1 MAKDSTV
8 TGSSEQ
14 INTSIQNAAQTT
26 SADIQDLNASLT
38 GAIAALGDGIKLS
51 AKGEEPL
58 VPEEKEPEIT
68 VEKLKTELDGL
79 RIMSPE
85 MGEMAENLIGINTST
100 QTFSDLASQNTQRD
114 IEKEGITPDVK
125 MDPSAKETGALAG
138 LTDIESIT
146 GTGFSIVS
154 NILKDLYELFSV
166 VLEGV
171 AAGQVSAALLAANAG
186 TTIEKK
192 EEEGGGAQKESQG
205 VLAAFFQ
212 GLSGPLE
219 SVAGS
224 ILMLSIS
231 FAILNAIQLNAQL
244 LGQVIILETFMLTT
258 FAALSVIKNRFLQEP
273 DLIDAEG
280 TKQGSLTSVVND
292 FSKMV
297 MLVVGAMTACALMVE
312 VLKVSWMQVLIGL
325 VIVFGTALITM
336 VALTAVSALM
346 SEMLGENAT
355 IMQTIKEFE
364 ILVWSIVALSL
375 VCWLFW
381 PLIQEGLM
389 YAGLIMLMTM
399 GVMLGLILMISKIK
413 VSTEQL
419 EAFNH
424 ILIATIVLIGIVS
437 VLAIVL
443 GILPQ
448 DIVIQGVIAIGL
460 IMGMT
465 MLMFIALNSV
475 LKQVEKVQEDK
486 LQALMGILIVTTVLV
501 AVLGILAIVLGSMDT
516 GVIIQGLI
524 AISIIMVLPIVMIK
538 LLVQVSKSASQLP
551 QALLGVAVAGLIT
564 VAVAGVAWLIIT
576 MMSKFQMQQVLTCGV
591 AIIMTLG
598 LMVLMAAAAF
608 AFAAVAI
615 PLAYATPLAL
625 VGIALS
631 SALVVAVAGITRLML
646 STIGASNAKNA
657 VLAATAVLL
666 TLQTLV
672 IMASAVF
679 RFAAI
684 AIPLIFAVRKAKK
697 ALGELKWFLYWFG
710 TNITTMFAALAPI
723 MGTVDPNDIKKIVGS
738 INQATKSIAKLLAP
752 LVVFNL
758 VGMLIV
764 VNLWTANKLIALM
777 GISLFRFALGMRLVD
792 ISLRLFPKNLDFSD
806 VRRAVREMNRFSRT
820 VNSFT
825 APNWWKMMQLSFT
838 LDYVGKFV
846 RKLTRISESANIE
859 KISGLANSLATLA
872 QNASGLFDLADAISA
887 VAAATNELNDLNTTS
902 KISVEA
908 ISGQVMQKA
917 NEITNIQKPQESK
930 ENEDTKAIL
939 EQLTDAVAALQ
950 ELVSSVGSLTSSTA
964 TIANVQSLAARTP
977 QAAFVSD

>member
-14 INTSIQNAAQTT
+14 INASIQNAAQTT

-171 AAGQVSAALLAANAG
+171 AAGQVSAALLASNAG
-186 TTIEKK
+186 ATIEKK

-280 TKQGSLTSVVND
+280 TKQGSLTAVVND

-297 MLVVGAMTACALMVE
+297 MLVVGAMAACALMVE

-364 ILVWSIVALSL
+364 VLVWSIVALSL

-448 DIVIQGVIAIGL
+448 DVVIQGVIAIGL

-465 MLMFIALNSV
+465 MLMFIALKSV

-516 GVIIQGLI
+516 
-524 AISIIMVLPIVMIK
+524 
-538 LLVQVSKSASQLP
+538 
-551 QALLGVAVAGLIT
+551 
-564 VAVAGVAWLIIT
+564 
-576 MMSKFQMQQVLTCGV
+576 
-591 AIIMTLG
+591 
-598 LMVLMAAAAF
+598 
-608 AFAAVAI
+608 
-615 PLAYATPLAL
+615 
-625 VGIALS
+625 
-631 SALVVAVAGITRLML
+631 
-646 STIGASNAKNA
+646 
-657 VLAATAVLL
+657 
-666 TLQTLV
+666 
-672 IMASAVF
+672 
-679 RFAAI
+679 
-684 AIPLIFAVRKAKK
+684 
-697 ALGELKWFLYWFG
+697 
-710 TNITTMFAALAPI
+710 
-723 MGTVDPNDIKKIVGS
+723 
-738 INQATKSIAKLLAP
+738 
-752 LVVFNL
+752 
-758 VGMLIV
+758 
-764 VNLWTANKLIALM
+764 
-777 GISLFRFALGMRLVD
+777 
-792 ISLRLFPKNLDFSD
+792 
-806 VRRAVREMNRFSRT
+806 
-820 VNSFT
+820 
-825 APNWWKMMQLSFT
+825 
-838 LDYVGKFV
+838 
-846 RKLTRISESANIE
+846 
-859 KISGLANSLATLA
+859 
-872 QNASGLFDLADAISA
+872 
-887 VAAATNELNDLNTTS
+887 
-902 KISVEA
+902 
-908 ISGQVMQKA
+908 
-917 NEITNIQKPQESK
+917 
-930 ENEDTKAIL
+930 
-939 EQLTDAVAALQ
+939 
-950 ELVSSVGSLTSSTA
+950 
-964 TIANVQSLAARTP
+964 
-977 QAAFVSD
+977 